1 MNEFVPEPT
10 SRQVWCMRLCRSLK
24 SDDMRRRFWT
34 LANAATLMPALDGE
48 RLAEAWRATLEAN
61 PALRCTFTEDGDAI
75 IAQVLP
81 LDHFPVK
88 QIDTEGWSADEVIAS
103 VNATTADY
111 APLDGPLAML
121 THYRSST
128 SSTLLA
134 LFHHGLIDGTAMTLL
149 IRELIGA
156 YLLGRPPNA
165 RATGNFAEF
174 AAWQRDF
181 LAGPAGA
188 RQFDY
193 WMGQLADLPP
203 PLPLPYDR
211 PDNHRFTDGRYLSCA
226 VAPSVAEG
234 VRVLARSLGVPPFR
248 PLWAAFNISIA
259 AMTGVDDAPIV
270 CSVANRTNRR
280 FRETIGWLA
289 NAVHL
294 RCAIESG
301 ERVRAYCARV
311 SRMVDAAIDNQE
323 YPRNLVDDALEAQFP
338 GIPTAIDQLGFS
350 VNMPL
355 WDDESGLNRLLAQ
368 PSGSWGGFSFE
379 MMPLELRECTR
390 DLTMTVLDV
399 VAPDGEMT
407 LSLYI
412 NYRADVFDQATAER
426 LAALYERALELV
438 TSADDPL
445 VEDVV
450 VVLRAEFVDLRGDA
464 PGRRNVR

>member
-338 GIPTAIDQLGFS
+338 GDPDRDRPTRVLSQHATVGRQI
-350 VNMPL
+350 
-355 WDDESGLNRLLAQ
+355 RAQ
-368 PSGSWGGFSFE
+368 PAAGAALWKLGRLFF
-379 MMPLELRECTR
+379 RNDAARITR
-390 DLTMTVLDV
+390 MHTRPDNDRPRRCRTRRRDDV
-399 VAPDGEMT
+399 VLVYQLPGGCLRPSDC
-407 LSLYI
+407 
-412 NYRADVFDQATAER
+412 RAARRFV
-426 LAALYERALELV
+426 RA
-438 TSADDPL
+438 
-445 VEDVV
+445 
-450 VVLRAEFVDLRGDA
+450 RARAGD
-464 PGRRNVR
+464 